1 MNLNLLDI
9 TIIVILAFY
18 LISGMY
24 RGFITSLLGTVGFV
38 GAWFGAQQ
46 LYPRVAQLALSNQT
60 LMAVLNQYLEPESFF
75 SSHTQAVSTVS
86 EVIAGGEA
94 AIQNAV
100 SSVSDKLS
108 VISKAFEANVRAQ
121 MFQRLGINTL
131 ADYLDQ
137 TIWQAVFNVGAFLL
151 CFIAL
156 YVLACLVV
164 NLLDHVISFPLVRGF
179 DWLLCGIFGIAR
191 GLAVVVLVLFALFY
205 PRIFAVTFDEPFARA
220 TGVRAGSYNLLIALL
235 TALTVVVGMRMMG
248 TLLISSL
255 IIFPAL
261 SSMRVF
267 SRFRSVTICSA
278 IISVACFLAG
288 MMLSCVYSLPT
299 GAGIVAVNLVVF
311 IAFSAIGA
319 ARN

>member
-46 LYPRVAQLALSNQT
+46 LYPRVANLALSNQT
-60 LMAVLNQYLEPESFF
+60 RRAVLNQYLEPESFF
-75 SSHTQAVSTVS
+75 SSHTQAIKTVS

-94 AIQNAV
+94 EIQNAV
-100 SSVSDKLS
+100 APVAQKLS
-108 VISKAFEANVRAQ
+108 VVSKAFEANVRAQ
-121 MFQRLGINTL
+121 MFQRLGISTL

-137 TIWQAVFNVGAFLL
+137 TIWQAVFNVGAFIL

-179 DWLLCGIFGIAR
+179 DWLLGGLFGLAR
-191 GLAVVVLVLFALFY
+191 GLVMVVLVLC
-205 PRIFAVTFDEPFARA
+205 
-220 TGVRAGSYNLLIALL
+220 LL
-235 TALTVVVGMRMMG
+235 
-248 TLLISSL
+248 
-255 IIFPAL
+255 PAL
-261 SSMRVF
+261 VEIVSPDFAASLRTG
-267 SRFRSVTICSA
+267 SVLYSYV
-278 IISVACFLAG
+278 SQMDFLNVST
-288 MMLSCVYSLPT
+288 LVT
-299 GAGIVAVNLVVF
+299 GL
-311 IAFSAIGA
+311 IGG
-319 ARN
+319 

>member
-9 TIIVILAFY
+9 TIIVLLAFY

-46 LYPRVAQLALSNQT
+46 LFPRVANLALSNQT
-60 LMAVLNQYLEPESFF
+60 LMAVLNQYLEPEGFF
-75 SSHTQAVSTVS
+75 TSHTQAVSTVS

-100 SSVSDKLS
+100 APVTAKLS
-108 VISKAFEANVRAQ
+108 VISKAFEANLRAQ

-137 TIWQAVFNVGAFLL
+137 TIWQAVFNVGAFIL

-179 DWLLCGIFGIAR
+179 DWLLGGIFGLAR
-191 GLAVVVLVLFALFY
+191 GLVVVVLVLWLLPSLVQIVSPQFAESLKTGSALY
-205 PRIFAVTFDEPFARA
+205 SYVTQMDFLN
-220 TGVRAGSYNLLIALL
+220 V
-235 TALTVVVGMRMMG
+235 G
-248 TLLISSL
+248 TLVTGLI
-255 IIFPAL
+255 
-261 SSMRVF
+261 
-267 SRFRSVTICSA
+267 
-278 IISVACFLAG
+278 G
-288 MMLSCVYSLPT
+288 
-299 GAGIVAVNLVVF
+299 G
-311 IAFSAIGA
+311 
-319 ARN
+319 

>member
-24 RGFITSLLGTVGFV
+24 RGFIASLLGTVGFV

-46 LYPRVAQLALSNQT
+46 LYPRVAKLALSNQT
-60 LMAVLNQYLEPESFF
+60 LMAVLNQYLEPENFF
-75 SSHTQAVSTVS
+75 ESHSQAMSTVS

-94 AIQNAV
+94 AIQSAV
-100 SSVSDKLS
+100 SAVASKLS

-137 TIWQAVFNVGAFLL
+137 TIWQAVFNVGAFIL

-156 YVLACLVV
+156 YVLACLIV

-179 DWLLCGIFGIAR
+179 DWLLGGIFGLAR
-191 GLAVVVLVLFALFY
+191 GLVMVVLVLCLLPAVVEIVSPEFAENL
-205 PRIFAVTFDEPFARA
+205 R
-220 TGVRAGSYNLLIALL
+220 TGSVLYSYITQMDFLNVSTLVKGLI
-235 TALTVVVGMRMMG
+235 GG
-248 TLLISSL
+248 
-255 IIFPAL
+255 
-261 SSMRVF
+261 
-267 SRFRSVTICSA
+267 
-278 IISVACFLAG
+278 
-288 MMLSCVYSLPT
+288 
-299 GAGIVAVNLVVF
+299 
-311 IAFSAIGA
+311 
-319 ARN
+319 

>member
-46 LYPRVAQLALSNQT
+46 LYPRVANLALSNQT

-75 SSHTQAVSTVS
+75 SSHSQAIKTVS

-94 AIQNAV
+94 EIQNAV
-100 SSVSDKLS
+100 APVAQKLS
-108 VISKAFEANVRAQ
+108 VVSKAFEANVRAQ
-121 MFQRLGINTL
+121 MFQRLGISTL

-137 TIWQAVFNVGAFLL
+137 TIWQAVFNVGAFIL

-156 YVLACLVV
+156 YVLACLIV

-179 DWLLCGIFGIAR
+179 DWLLGGIFGLAR
-191 GLAVVVLVLFALFY
+191 GLVVVVLVLCLLPALVQIVSPEFAESLRTGSALY
-205 PRIFAVTFDEPFARA
+205 SYVTQMDFLN
-220 TGVRAGSYNLLIALL
+220 V
-235 TALTVVVGMRMMG
+235 G
-248 TLLISSL
+248 TLVTGLI
-255 IIFPAL
+255 
-261 SSMRVF
+261 
-267 SRFRSVTICSA
+267 
-278 IISVACFLAG
+278 G
-288 MMLSCVYSLPT
+288 
-299 GAGIVAVNLVVF
+299 G
-311 IAFSAIGA
+311 
-319 ARN
+319 

>member
-24 RGFITSLLGTVGFV
+24 RGFITSLLGTFGFV

-60 LMAVLNQYLEPESFF
+60 LMAVLNQYLEPETFF
-75 SSHTQAVSTVS
+75 TSHSLAVSTVS
-86 EVIAGGEA
+86 EVIAGGES

-100 SSVSDKLS
+100 APVADKLS
-108 VISKAFEANVRAQ
+108 VVAKAFEANVRAQ

-137 TIWQAVFNVGAFLL
+137 TIWQAVFNVGAFIL

-179 DWLLCGIFGIAR
+179 DWLLGGIFGLAR
-191 GLAVVVLVLFALFY
+191 GLVMVVLVLCLLPAVVQIVSPEFADNLRTGSALYTF
-205 PRIFAVTFDEPFARA
+205 VTQMDFLNV
-220 TGVRAGSYNLLIALL
+220 GNLV
-235 TALTVVVGMRMMG
+235 T
-248 TLLISSL
+248 SL
-255 IIFPAL
+255 I
-261 SSMRVF
+261 
-267 SRFRSVTICSA
+267 
-278 IISVACFLAG
+278 G
-288 MMLSCVYSLPT
+288 
-299 GAGIVAVNLVVF
+299 G
-311 IAFSAIGA
+311 
-319 ARN
+319 

>member
-46 LYPRVAQLALSNQT
+46 LYPRVANLALSNQT

-75 SSHTQAVSTVS
+75 ESHTQAVSTVS

-94 AIQNAV
+94 AIQSAV
-100 SSVSDKLS
+100 ASVSGKLS
-108 VISKAFEANVRAQ
+108 VVSKAFEANVRAQ

-151 CFIAL
+151 CFSPSRWCA
-156 YVLACLVV
+156 
-164 NLLDHVISFPLVRGF
+164 
-179 DWLLCGIFGIAR
+179 
-191 GLAVVVLVLFALFY
+191 
-205 PRIFAVTFDEPFARA
+205 
-220 TGVRAGSYNLLIALL
+220 
-235 TALTVVVGMRMMG
+235 ALTGCWAA
-248 TLLISSL
+248 SS
-255 IIFPAL
+255 A
-261 SSMRVF
+261 
-267 SRFRSVTICSA
+267 SRAAWWWWCWCSA
-278 IISVACFLAG
+278 CCPRWCRSSRRSSPKACGPARCSTAIS
-288 MMLSCVYSLPT
+288 
-299 GAGIVAVNLVVF
+299 
-311 IAFSAIGA
+311 
-319 ARN
+319 ARWTS

>member
-46 LYPRVAQLALSNQT
+46 LYPRVAKLALSNQT
-60 LMAVLNQYLEPESFF
+60 LMAVLNQYLEPETFF
-75 SSHTQAVSTVS
+75 ESHSQAVSTVS

-94 AIQNAV
+94 AIQSAVGAV
-100 SSVSDKLS
+100 SSKLS

-137 TIWQAVFNVGAFLL
+137 TIWQAVFNVGAFIL
-151 CFIAL
+151 CFVAL

-179 DWLLCGIFGIAR
+179 DWLLGGIFGIAR
-191 GLAVVVLVLFALFY
+191 GLVMVVLVLCLLPAVVEIVSPDFAESLRTGSVLY
-205 PRIFAVTFDEPFARA
+205 TYVTQMDFLN
-220 TGVRAGSYNLLIALL
+220 V
-235 TALTVVVGMRMMG
+235 G
-248 TLLISSL
+248 TLVTGLI
-255 IIFPAL
+255 
-261 SSMRVF
+261 
-267 SRFRSVTICSA
+267 
-278 IISVACFLAG
+278 G
-288 MMLSCVYSLPT
+288 
-299 GAGIVAVNLVVF
+299 G
-311 IAFSAIGA
+311 
-319 ARN
+319 

>member
-46 LYPRVAQLALSNQT
+46 LYPRVANLALSNQT
-60 LMAVLNQYLEPESFF
+60 LMAVLNQYLEPETFF
-75 SSHTQAVSTVS
+75 ETHSQAVTTVS
-86 EVIAGGEA
+86 EVIAGGES
-94 AIQNAV
+94 AIQAAV
-100 SSVSDKLS
+100 GSMSGKLS

-137 TIWQAVFNVGAFLL
+137 TIWQAVFNVTAFLL

-156 YVLACLVV
+156 YVLVCLVV

-179 DWLLCGIFGIAR
+179 DWLLGGIFGLAR
-191 GLAVVVLVLFALFY
+191 GLVVVVLVLSLLPAIVQIVSPEFADSL
-205 PRIFAVTFDEPFARA
+205 
-220 TGVRAGSYNLLIALL
+220 RAGSKLYSFVTQMDFLKVNNLVA
-235 TALTVVVGMRMMG
+235 
-248 TLLISSL
+248 SL
-255 IIFPAL
+255 I
-261 SSMRVF
+261 
-267 SRFRSVTICSA
+267 
-278 IISVACFLAG
+278 G
-288 MMLSCVYSLPT
+288 
-299 GAGIVAVNLVVF
+299 G
-311 IAFSAIGA
+311 
-319 ARN
+319 

>member
-24 RGFITSLLGTVGFV
+24 RGFITSLLGTIGFV

-46 LYPRVAQLALSNQT
+46 LYPRVAQMALSNQS
-60 LMAVLNQYLEPESFF
+60 LMAVLNQYLEPENFF

-86 EVIAGGEA
+86 EVIAGGES
-94 AIQNAV
+94 AIQNAIA
-100 SSVSDKLS
+100 SVSDKLN

-137 TIWQAVFNVGAFLL
+137 TIWQAVFNVVSFLI

-156 YVLACLVV
+156 YVVVCLVV

-179 DWLLCGIFGIAR
+179 DWLLGGIFGLAR
-191 GLAVVVLVLFALFY
+191 GLVMVVLVMCLLPAIVQIVSPEFADSLRTGSVLY
-205 PRIFAVTFDEPFARA
+205 SYVTQMDFLNVNKLV
-220 TGVRAGSYNLLIALL
+220 T
-235 TALTVVVGMRMMG
+235 
-248 TLLISSL
+248 SL
-255 IIFPAL
+255 I
-261 SSMRVF
+261 
-267 SRFRSVTICSA
+267 
-278 IISVACFLAG
+278 G
-288 MMLSCVYSLPT
+288 
-299 GAGIVAVNLVVF
+299 G
-311 IAFSAIGA
+311 
-319 ARN
+319 

>member
-46 LYPRVAQLALSNQT
+46 LYPRVANLALSNQT

-75 SSHTQAVSTVS
+75 SSHSQAIKTVS

-94 AIQNAV
+94 EIQNAV
-100 SSVSDKLS
+100 APVAQKLS
-108 VISKAFEANVRAQ
+108 VVSKAFEANVRAQ
-121 MFQRLGINTL
+121 MFQRLGISTL

-137 TIWQAVFNVGAFLL
+137 TIWQAVFNVGAFIL

-156 YVLACLVV
+156 YVLACLIV

-179 DWLLCGIFGIAR
+179 DWLLGGIFGLAR
-191 GLAVVVLVLFALFY
+191 GLVMVVLVLCLLPALVQIVSPEFAESLRTGSALY
-205 PRIFAVTFDEPFARA
+205 SYVTQMDFLN
-220 TGVRAGSYNLLIALL
+220 V
-235 TALTVVVGMRMMG
+235 G
-248 TLLISSL
+248 TLVTGLI
-255 IIFPAL
+255 
-261 SSMRVF
+261 
-267 SRFRSVTICSA
+267 
-278 IISVACFLAG
+278 G
-288 MMLSCVYSLPT
+288 
-299 GAGIVAVNLVVF
+299 G
-311 IAFSAIGA
+311 
-319 ARN
+319 